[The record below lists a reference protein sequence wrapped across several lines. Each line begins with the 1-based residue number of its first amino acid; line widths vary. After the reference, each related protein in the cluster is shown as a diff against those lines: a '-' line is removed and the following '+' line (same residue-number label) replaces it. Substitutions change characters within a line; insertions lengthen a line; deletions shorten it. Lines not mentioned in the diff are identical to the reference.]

1 MRFLWFRCDEIIPA
15 TAIAVGVSAI
25 CLGGLFLQHEL
36 SFEPDTERHC
46 MYVLIMRIIN
56 AFLCTHQKPKPVS
69 RLGMCIMVV
78 AFVYNSRSM
87 RQSMFFSKDQEHLT
101 ITWIMLKTFI
111 VSFEPFGLQKS
122 FSFSCCFN
130 VRYWR
135 SSMYIVVY
143 MIVRSLHWSKTATV
157 IRCQRKSFIIFFF
170 YSFFCAEVMNFV
182 LHFSLVLNKYRDC
195 WLVRDYYTYDCF
207 LTILAVIKI

>member
-15 TAIAVGVSAI
+15 TAIAVGVLAI

-56 AFLCTHQKPKPVS
+56 AFLCKHQKPKPVS

-78 AFVYNSRSM
+78 ATVYNSRSM
-87 RQSMFFSKDQEHLT
+87 RQSMFFSKDQEHIT

-157 IRCQRKSFIIFFF
+157 IRCQRSSFIIFFLL
-170 YSFFCAEVMNFV
+170 FFLLRRSNEFRIAFQ
-182 LHFSLVLNKYRDC
+182 SRTK
-195 WLVRDYYTYDCF
+195 
-207 LTILAVIKI
+207 